1 MAIIDKNHNKW
12 YKVDRDE
19 TTFIGL
25 KLPLVLDN
33 GQEGSSKTTLDAVK
47 NNLMNL
53 CSTEQGERPMQ
64 PLLGVA
70 LRQYLFEQYDSD
82 IIMKVQNTLMESINY
97 WLPFLLIKNIDVE
110 MSKNESG
117 EGKNTMIISVIFS
130 LKKDPDTSESIQ
142 VTIK

>member
-1 MAIIDKNHNKW
+1 MAVVDPKYTNK
-12 YKVDRDE
+12 YLVDQDE
-19 TTFIGL
+19 DQSIGL
-25 KLPLVLDN
+25 QLPLVLDN
-33 GQEGSSKTTLDAVK
+33 GQEGSTKTTLDAVK

-70 LRQYLFEQYDSD
+70 LRQYLFEQYNED
-82 IIMKVQNTLMESINY
+82 IVVKVQNTLMESINF
-97 WLPFLLIKNIDVE
+97 WLPFLLIKNIEVE

-117 EGKNTMIISVIFS
+117 NGKNTMVISVIFA

-142 VTIK
+142 VTVK